1 MTWEAVAT
9 EALKLERRERAA
21 VVESLLLSLPE
32 PYENEIGENLLKVWQ
47 KRGEE
52 ITEGK
57 VQELPVEQVLT
68 QIRNRL
74 G

>member
-9 EALKLERRERAA
+9 EALKLEPRGRAA

-32 PYENEIGENLLKVWQ
+32 PYENEIDENLLKVWQ

>member
-9 EALKLERRERAA
+9 AALKLDPRERAA

-32 PYENEIGENLLKVWQ
+32 AHEDEIGEELIKSWQ
-47 KRGEE
+47 RRGDELAKGR
-52 ITEGK
+52 I
-57 VQELPVEQVLT
+57 QELPTEQVLA

>member
-1 MTWEAVAT
+1 MTWESVAS
-9 EALKLERRERAA
+9 EALKLEPRERAA

-32 PYENEIGENLLKVWQ
+32 PYEGAIGEELIKVWQ
-47 KRGEE
+47 KRGDELA
-52 ITEGK
+52 EGK
-57 VQELPVEQVLT
+57 VQELPAEQVLK

>member
-9 EALKLERRERAA
+9 EALKLEPRERAA

-32 PYENEIGENLLKVWQ
+32 PHENEIGENLIKVWQ